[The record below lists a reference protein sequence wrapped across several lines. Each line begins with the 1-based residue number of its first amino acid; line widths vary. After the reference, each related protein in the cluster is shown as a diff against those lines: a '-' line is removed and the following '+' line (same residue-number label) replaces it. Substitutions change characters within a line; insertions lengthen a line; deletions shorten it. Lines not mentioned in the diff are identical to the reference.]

1 MDARRV
7 LLRLR
12 LVGFADADR
21 IATGTGL
28 SPEAAGRALD
38 ALAERGWA
46 RFRDGRPAGVV
57 SGWSL
62 TPAGRAAIED
72 RLAAEIDGAG
82 CRAAVERGYRRFLE
96 LNRPLLEA
104 VTQWQLR
111 DGRLNDHTDLEH
123 DQRVL
128 TLITRINE
136 KIGPVL
142 ADLADCLERYD
153 GYRARLDGAI
163 DRARR
168 GETASVDG
176 ALIDSYHTVWFE
188 LHEDLL
194 ATLGLDRSHEHA
206 EPDESHADDENAEH
220 DPQEAHDA
228 DDEHNDP
235 DPEVA

>member
-1 MDARRV
+1 MDAQRV

-12 LVGFADADR
+12 LVGFAGADR
-21 IATGTGL
+21 VATGTGL
-28 SPEAAGRALD
+28 SPEAAGRALE
-38 ALAERGWA
+38 ALSERGWA
-46 RFRDGRPAGVV
+46 RFRDGRLAGVV

-62 TPAGRAAIED
+62 TPAGRAAVED

-82 CRAAVERGYRRFLE
+82 CRVAVDRGYRRFLE

-111 DGRLNDHTDLEH
+111 DGRLNDHTDPEH

-168 GETASVDG
+168 GETAFVDG

-206 EPDESHADDENAEH
+206 EPDENAEH
-220 DPQEAHDA
+220 EHDPDEAH
-228 DDEHNDP
+228 DEHNDP